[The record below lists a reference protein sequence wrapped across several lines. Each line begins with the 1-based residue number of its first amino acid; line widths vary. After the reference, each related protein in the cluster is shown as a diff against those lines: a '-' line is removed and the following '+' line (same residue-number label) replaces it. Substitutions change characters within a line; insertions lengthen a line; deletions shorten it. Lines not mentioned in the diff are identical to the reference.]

1 MRCKEHPRYT
11 ATRKPVKTQKHP
23 DGCPICW
30 AVWDEVQ
37 SDKKR
42 YAQTVKV
49 ELDASE
55 ARALAIALAR
65 SQDPVLKRLY
75 QTLASAVREF

>member
-30 AVWDEVQ
+30 AVWDSVQ
-37 SDKKR
+37 SDPKR
-42 YAQTVKV
+42 YASTVNV
-49 ELDASE
+49 ELDVNE
-55 ARALAIALAR
+55 ARALAMMLSR
-65 SQDPVLKRLY
+65 SRDPVLSKLY
-75 QTLASAVREF
+75 RVLASAVRDL